1 MIPAMGNGKC
11 TSNDAASAVA
21 RQWAILQALPRA
33 PKKITT
39 QAIEARLQAQGHMVS
54 RRTIER
60 DLLSLSTRFPLLA
73 DERSKP
79 YGWSW
84 TRDSP
89 GEILPRLDTP
99 QAVALLLAREHLR
112 NLLPLSLQA
121 ELQPMFDLAGR
132 ALVGSGWKDWHQR
145 TAVLPTGLSLRPPA
159 IATGVM
165 DCVEQAIARQRCIV
179 AQYRSKGSREAR
191 KMRIHPLGL
200 IARGPV
206 MYLICTLFDYDDIRQ
221 LALHRLSEPLETTDP
236 CEAPPGFD
244 FQAYARG
251 VAPGYRSRGPVR
263 LVVRIDA
270 PAAEHLNETPL
281 SDDQQVR
288 ELDDGQVEVT
298 ATVEDDQTLR
308 WWLLAFG
315 DQLEVSSPFHLRE
328 EVGKEL
334 ATAANRY
341 RTGGGND

>member
-1 MIPAMGNGKC
+1 MGNGNGTNNHA
-11 TSNDAASAVA
+11 TSTVA
-21 RQWAILQALPRA
+21 RQWAILRAVPRA

-39 QAIEARLQAQGHMVS
+39 QAIEARLQAEGHMVS

-73 DERSKP
+73 DERSRP

-84 TRDSP
+84 ARDSP

-132 ALVGSGWKDWHQR
+132 TLAGSGWKDWHQR

-159 IATGVM
+159 LAQGVM
-165 DCVEQAIARQRCIV
+165 NCVEQAIARQRCIV
-179 AQYRSKGSREAR
+179 AGYRAKGRHEPR
-191 KMRIHPLGL
+191 KMHIHPLGL

-206 MYLICTLFDYDDIRQ
+206 MYLVCTLFDYQDIRQ
-221 LALHRLSEPLETTDP
+221 LALHRLNDPVETKDP
-236 CEAPPGFD
+236 CKVPPGFD
-244 FQAYARG
+244 FQTYARQ
-251 VAPGYRSRGPVR
+251 VAPGYLSRGPIR
-263 LVVRIDA
+263 LVVQIDA
-270 PAAEHLNETPL
+270 PAAEHLSETPL
-281 SDDQQVR
+281 SDDQQIR
-288 ELDDGQVEVT
+288 ELEDGRIEVA
-298 ATVEDDQTLR
+298 ATTEDDETLR

-315 DQLEVSSPFHLRE
+315 AQLHVIAPEHLRNE
-328 EVGKEL
+328 ILQE
-334 ATAANRY
+334 AHFMWTNY
-341 RTGGGND
+341 RNDK